1 MSANKLRKA
10 GAPAFPKRRP
20 ELRLVK
26 TPDERPRP
34 EPDSELR
41 AILDDMN
48 RRYRVQRERIEHE
61 PDGKDA
67 A

>member
-1 MSANKLRKA
+1 VSAEKPRKVS
-10 GAPAFPKRRP
+10 APAFPKRRP

-26 TPDERPRP
+26 NPDEPPRP
-34 EPDSELR
+34 EPSPELK
-41 AILDDMN
+41 AILDDMK
-48 RRYRVQRERIEHE
+48 RRYRVERERAGRE

>member
-1 MSANKLRKA
+1 MSAEKLRKA

-26 TPDERPRP
+26 NPDERPRP
-34 EPDSELR
+34 EPDPELR
-41 AILDDMN
+41 AILDDM
-48 RRYRVQRERIEHE
+48 RRRRGMKREREWCD

>member
-1 MSANKLRKA
+1 MSAEKLRKA

-26 TPDERPRP
+26 NPDERLLPTPDP
-34 EPDSELR
+34 ELKE
-41 AILDDMN
+41 ILDDMK
-48 RRYRVQRERIEHE
+48 RRRGAQRERAGHE

>member
-1 MSANKLRKA
+1 VSANKSRKA

-26 TPDERPRP
+26 NPDERPRP
-34 EPDSELR
+34 ELDSELK
-41 AILDDMN
+41 AILDDMK
-48 RRYRVQRERIEHE
+48 RRYRERRGQAERN
-61 PDGKDA
+61 PGDKDA